1 MAWQQA
7 NANAIVLN
15 RSDSPF
21 LDNIFVFA
29 ANAAIQLSSTTY
41 GVTTALA
48 AGNISCDS
56 TKYCLDVQATGT
68 SGQIANMR
76 QYGQAGVAGNVPY
89 PGSAAINFGANGQG
103 IFQISN
109 LSALAIDAAVVTGS
123 NSNSSGCSSIG
134 VGNLYANFAISS
146 QPAVSYLNVPSAC
159 GSGKTQM
166 LVSTLPQSVVNV
178 GAGQTISSSSG
189 SGAQVYLNGVVSS
202 GLNQF
207 ASTTSAQLAS
217 VIPDATGTGALV
229 FGNSPTL
236 TSPLITNASSPI
248 SVNGGSGSA
257 VFAASGAPG
266 FNRIFRVQSNGSDRW
281 WIGGDATAE
290 TGSNAGT
297 AFQVQRFSDSG
308 ASLGTPFSISRQSG
322 LASFANGISVTGN
335 VVATGTGTMPL
346 YSAAGTSSIAPHM
359 VTGSATLSSGSAT
372 VTLSGAAVY
381 SSSTSYTCT
390 ANDTTAANSVKV
402 SQSSGTS
409 IAFTGTGS
417 DTVQYICAGN

>member
-89 PGSAAINFGANGQG
+89 PGSAAINLGVNGQG

-134 VGNLYANFAISS
+134 VGNLYANFTISS
-146 QPAVSYLNVPSAC
+146 QATVSYLNVPSAC

-178 GAGQTISSSSG
+178 GAGQTIAASSG

-217 VIPDATGTGALV
+217 VISDATGTGSLV
-229 FGNSPTL
+229 FGSSPTL

-266 FNRIFRVQSNGSDRW
+266 FNRIFRIQSSGSDRW
-281 WIGGDATAE
+281 WIGGDTTAE
-290 TGSNAGT
+290 SGSNSGT
-297 AFQVQRFSDSG
+297 SLQFQRFSDSG
-308 ASLGTPFSISRQSG
+308 TSLGTPLSISRQSG
-322 LASFANGISVTGN
+322 LASFANGVSVTGN
-335 VVATGTGTMPL
+335 ITSTGTGAMPL
-346 YSAAGTSSIAPHM
+346 YGTTGTTVSAPHM
-359 VTGSATLSSGSAT
+359 VQGAISLASGAAT
-372 VTLSGAAVY
+372 VTLSGAAAF
-381 SSSTSYTCT
+381 SSSSSYTCT
-390 ANDTTAANSVKV
+390 ANDTTAANAVKV
-402 SQSSGTS
+402 SQGSGTA
-409 IAFTGTGS
+409 ITFAGTGTDS
-417 DTVQYICAGN
+417 VQFLCAGN